1 MFGVL
6 CLSDKKDNKEPI
18 PDLFAEEE
26 NKMAQKRDPYEVL
39 NITKAAT
46 KAEVEKAFNS
56 FAIKYHPD
64 RMLKK
69 SDAEKKEAAAKYS
82 EAGEARDILK
92 DDKKRAV
99 YDAHGFKGLE
109 DLAAGKTV
117 STSHQFQDV
126 INKIKDNPVR
136 PKLVVTE
143 DSAMDFFDRS
153 KAERT
158 SGGPSTTAAP
168 YDPNSAAAARAAR
181 RASLK
186 GTAPEAPA
194 PVAPVE
200 KPTTPTTPTAKVFT
214 DTAAKVQT
222 TVETLTPANMAL
234 VPLDALVQFRQN
246 LSDLLDTVDASI
258 AVAKKGPAPKR

>member
-6 CLSDKKDNKEPI
+6 CLSDKKNNKEPI

-39 NITKAAT
+39 GITKAAT

-69 SDAEKKEAAAKYS
+69 TDAEKKEAAAKYS

-109 DLAAGKTV
+109 DLAAGKPV
-117 STSHQFQDV
+117 SNSHQFQDV
-126 INKIKDNPVR
+126 LNKMQTNPAR
-136 PKLVVTE
+136 PKIVVTE

-153 KAERT
+153 KTERT

-186 GTAPEAPA
+186 GVAPEAPA

-200 KPTTPTTPTAKVFT
+200 KPATTTTPTAKVFT

-222 TVETLTPANMAL
+222 TVENLTPENMAL
-234 VPLDALVQFRQN
+234 VPLDALVKFRQN